1 MLQSQAKKKGIFI
14 MPEENVVSAE
24 NNQTESTENKDF
36 IIEKNVLKKYLGTDS
51 HVLVPDNVTA
61 IGDRAFKNQKKI
73 ITVTLPENITS
84 IGHYAFSGCISLT
97 SIEIPETV
105 TIIGDYAF
113 NGCKRLPVIDIPES
127 VRKIGRGAFGFTMLM
142 IH

>member
-51 HVLVPDNVTA
+51 HVLVPDDVTI
-61 IGDRAFKNQKKI
+61 IGDGAFKNQKKI
-73 ITVTLPENITS
+73 ITVTLPENIIS
-84 IGHYAFSGCISLT
+84 IGHYAFSGCRSLT
-97 SIEIPETV
+97 SVEIPETV

-113 NGCKRLPVIDIPES
+113 NGCKRLPMIDIPES
-127 VRKIGRGAFGFTMLM
+127 VRKIGRGAFGSTML
-142 IH
+142 IIN